1 MWYPDVVVVP
11 LRATGGAVVL
21 RDHVGAVTVRD
32 RKRSVREPLWCM
44 HALF

>member
-21 RDHVGAVTVRD
+21 RDHVGAVTVSQR
-32 RKRSVREPLWCM
+32 RSVREPLWRM
-44 HALF
+44 DALF